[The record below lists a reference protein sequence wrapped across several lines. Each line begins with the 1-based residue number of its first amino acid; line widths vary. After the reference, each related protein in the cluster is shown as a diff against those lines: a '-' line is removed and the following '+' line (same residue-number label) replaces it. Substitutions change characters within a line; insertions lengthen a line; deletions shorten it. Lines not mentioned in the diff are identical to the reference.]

1 MRRNRSQFTA
11 IAAALLLAGQP
22 VLTPA
27 ADTAKADSQESAASK
42 QGTGKPGE
50 DTYNIESGAR
60 KIGRGIEEGAKGVGN
75 TIAQGSQAVGRKIG
89 EAARE
94 AEPQATSAWQNF
106 KHGAVEA
113 GRSVRNFFSRLFSG

>member
-1 MRRNRSQFTA
+1 MRIHRSQFTA
-11 IAAALLLAGQP
+11 IAAALLLAGHP
-22 VLTPA
+22 ALTPA
-27 ADTAKADSQESAASK
+27 ADTAKTDSQESAASK

-50 DTYNIESGAR
+50 DTYNIESGAS

-75 TIAQGSQAVGRKIG
+75 SIAQGSKAVGKKIE

-94 AEPQATSAWQNF
+94 AEPQAKSAWQNF

-113 GRSVRNFFSRLFSG
+113 GRSVKSFFSRLFSG